1 MCRGDTSRILFTLT
15 SLNNARQ
22 RPSPL
27 SPVAG
32 LQSSPVSP
40 SSHPPRLIPNSSRLI
55 PIPNPR
61 FLPSSPLPVHA
72 HPPPRR
78 RAAARRLFVAP
89 YAERSEVCGAFVSL
103 QPQASGRTPIYTP
116 THTHNKGGGSHSRPT
131 ALLYILIINPIQAL
145 SSIPIAA
152 L

>member
-1 MCRGDTSRILFTLT
+1 MCRGDTSRILFT
-15 SLNNARQ
+15 
-22 RPSPL
+22 
-27 SPVAG
+27 
-32 LQSSPVSP
+32 
-40 SSHPPRLIPNSSRLI
+40 PPRLTTPAKGPRLLVLWLDFSPAPSRHPPQSTPI
-55 PIPNPR
+55 NPDFQSPIPNPR

-89 YAERSEVCGAFVSL
+89 YAERSEVCGVFVSH
-103 QPQASGRTPIYTP
+103 QPQSSGRTPIYTP
-116 THTHNKGGGSHSRPT
+116 THGHNKGGGQHSRPT